1 MNCRL
6 ICNELYQIADDFVNQ
21 QPDRLRFSKESGGE
35 PTGKNMME
43 DSRRRRRYDSGGKD
57 RSALGVGSS

>member
-1 MNCRL
+1 M
-6 ICNELYQIADDFVNQ
+6 AAGFVNQ
-21 QPDRLRFSKESGGE
+21 QPDRLHFSKESGGE

-57 RSALGVGSS
+57 RSALGGGSS